1 MVTIYSYDIANA
13 VLARPSIVELPELLE
28 VENVDLWVD
37 LEDPSPEESDILRT
51 VFHFHEL
58 AIEDCIQTDIEEP
71 KLDDYEDYL
80 FLVMHSV
87 RFNPEMKNIDI
98 REIDLFFGKNFVL
111 TFHKQSTPGII
122 QLKKRLEK
130 QVDFMAKGSDEIFHA
145 IVDNMVD
152 NYIVSF
158 KQLER
163 MIFTIET
170 ELLSVPTKETFNG
183 LFKLKIS
190 LIHLRRT
197 LNPAEEVME
206 TLATTEHELIQEENK
221 VYFQDVHDHISK
233 IEGLQQSYMEMVS
246 TAMDNYVSLSS
257 HRMNIVMQTLTVLA
271 TFILIPTL
279 ISSIYG
285 MNIPLPGQNSHD
297 GFIYFIVLT
306 VVITALMFWYFKK
319 KDWL

>member
-1 MVTIYSYDIANA
+1 MVTIYNYDIANA
-13 VLARPSIVELPELLE
+13 VLAQSSIEELPDLLE
-28 VENVDLWVD
+28 AENIDLWVD
-37 LEDPSPEESDILRT
+37 LEDPDPQESDILRS

-58 AIEDCIQTDIEEP
+58 AVEDCVQTDIEEP

-87 RFNPEMKNIDI
+87 WFNQDKKNINI
-98 REIDLFFGKNFVL
+98 REIDLFFGKNFVV
-111 TFHKQSTPGII
+111 TFHKQPTPGIN

-130 QVDFMAKGSDEIFHA
+130 QVDFMAKGSDEILHA

-163 MIFTIET
+163 TIFNIET
-170 ELLSVPTKETFNG
+170 ELLSDATKETFQA

-190 LIHLRRT
+190 LINLRRT

-206 TLATTEHELIQEENK
+206 NLATTEHELIQEENK

-257 HRMNIVMQTLTVLA
+257 HRMNSVMQTLTVLA
-271 TFILIPTL
+271 TFVLIPTL

-285 MNIPLPGQNSHD
+285 MNIPLPFQNSHY
-297 GFIYFIVLT
+297 GFVSFIVMT
-306 VVITALMFWYFKK
+306 VVITGLMYWYFKK